1 MRFVL
6 AAVVLL
12 CVGGSSLLADEPAKP
27 AEVRVA
33 REKAIENSIGMK
45 FVPIPAGTFTMGSPF
60 GEKDRYYNER
70 QHQVTLTKSFYMGRT
85 EVTQGQWKKVMGTEP
100 WKGESFV
107 QEGDDYPAVDF
118 SWNDAVEFCKKLS
131 AMENRV
137 YRLPTEAEWEYACR
151 GGSKTAFSFGD
162 DEVDLSKYA
171 WWGGIVGNGNAKGEQ
186 YAHQVGQKLPNA
198 FGLHDM
204 HGNVWE
210 WCSDW
215 FSRYPSGPLTDPQGP
230 NTGSSRVLRGGS
242 WDNGPYSVRCANRYD
257 YAPDYRSSH
266 GGFRLLLE

>member
-27 AEVRVA
+27 VEVQVTK
-33 REKAIENSIGMK
+33 EKTIENSIGMK
-45 FVPIPAGTFTMGSPF
+45 FVPIPAGTFTMGSPAA
-60 GEKDRYYNER
+60 EKDRYDDET

-100 WKGESFV
+100 WKGQDYV
-107 QEGDDYPAVDF
+107 QEGDDYPAVYI
-118 SWNDAVEFCKKLS
+118 SWDDAVEFCKKLS

-151 GGSKTAFSFGD
+151 GGTKTAFSFGD
-162 DEVDLSKYA
+162 DEADLSKYA
-171 WWGGIVGNGNAKGEQ
+171 WFDGNAYYVDEK

-215 FSRYPSGPLTDPQGP
+215 YSEYPSGPLTDPQGP

-242 WDNGPYSVRCANRYD
+242 WNDEPGIVRCADRGFNSPGGRNSYD
-257 YAPDYRSSH
+257 
-266 GGFRLLLE
+266 GFRLLLE

>member
-1 MRFVL
+1 MRCVL

-12 CVGGSSLLADEPAKP
+12 CVGVSSLLADEPAKP
-27 AEVRVA
+27 VEVQVTK
-33 REKAIENSIGMK
+33 EKTIENSIGMK
-45 FVPIPAGTFTMGSPF
+45 FVPIPAGTFTMGSPAA
-60 GEKDRYYNER
+60 EKGRFDNET

-151 GGSKTAFSFGD
+151 GGTKTAFSFGD
-162 DEVDLSKYA
+162 DEGELSKYA
-171 WWGGIVGNGNAKGEQ
+171 WFDGNAWDVGER

-215 FSRYPSGPLTDPQGP
+215 FSEYPSGPLTDPQGP

-242 WDNGPYSVRCANRYD
+242 WYVGPNYVRCAHRYFNTPGHR
-257 YAPDYRSSH
+257 YYNY
-266 GGFRLLLE
+266 GFRLLLE

>member
-12 CVGGSSLLADEPAKP
+12 CVGVSSLLADELAKP
-27 AEVRVA
+27 TEVQVTK
-33 REKAIENSIGMK
+33 EKTIENSIGMK
-45 FVPIPAGTFTMGSPF
+45 FVPIPAGTFTMGSPAA
-60 GEKDRYYNER
+60 EKGRFDNET

-100 WKGESFV
+100 WKGQDYV
-107 QEGDDYPAVDF
+107 QEGDDYPAVYI
-118 SWNDAVEFCKKLS
+118 SWDDAVEFCKKLS
-131 AMENRV
+131 AKENRV

-151 GGSKTAFSFGD
+151 GGTKTAFSFGD
-162 DEVDLSKYA
+162 DEGELSKYA
-171 WWGGIVGNGNAKGEQ
+171 WFDFNADSIGED
-186 YAHQVGQKLPNA
+186 YAHQVAQKLPNA

-204 HGNVWE
+204 HGNVYE

-215 FSRYPSGPLTDPQGP
+215 YSEYPSGPLTDPQGP

-242 WDNGPYSVRCANRYD
+242 WRFVPLFVRCAF
-257 YAPDYRSSH
+257 RSYNSPFRRS
-266 GGFRLLLE
+266 GSNGFRLLLE